1 MRTVL
6 INGWVAVKSL
16 QMRNAVCAVTG
27 PGDAVPAR
35 EPRRTHA
42 SPMLDSGVLFAGG
55 SEVAIAH
62 AGETY
67 RLRLTRQNKLILT
80 K

>member
-1 MRTVL
+1 
-6 INGWVAVKSL
+6 
-16 QMRNAVCAVTG
+16 MRNAVCAVTG
-27 PGDAVPAR
+27 PAAASPSR
-35 EPRRTHA
+35 EPRRIQG
-42 SPMLDSGVLFAGG
+42 SPTLDSGVLFAGC

-62 AGETY
+62 AGEIY